1 MSAYEAG
8 NRWLIKSHV
17 RTDCIFLKKPL
28 YSVVKIIRR
37 RGIKGVDALATKNFA
52 IALMKNRI

>member
-17 RTDCIFLKKPL
+17 RTDCIFLEKPL
-28 YSVVKIIRR
+28 YSVVKTIRR
-37 RGIKGVDALATKNFA
+37 RGIKGADAFDATNFA